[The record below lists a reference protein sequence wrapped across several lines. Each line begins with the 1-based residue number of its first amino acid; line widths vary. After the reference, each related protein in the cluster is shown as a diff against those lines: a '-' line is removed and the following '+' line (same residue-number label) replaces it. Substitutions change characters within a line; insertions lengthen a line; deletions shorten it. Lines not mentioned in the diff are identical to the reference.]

1 MSLIT
6 NGKGIQ
12 NAIYGVLK
20 QDGYLIF
27 LGSGGQEIARVKD
40 EEGGEDLPYS
50 LSAQGLELSLK
61 NASGTTISSAKIE
74 TPLRHIHQ
82 LCYQPN
88 AGEWKFVSDLTKKI
102 IDGGI
107 YIERGTVV
115 SENALSLVIR
125 PFNLN
130 AWQFPTGKDH
140 FYDIK
145 VTLMTANNVNG
156 GDGIGNNTSIRHSSP
171 ATTYQFSIYRYST
184 ATTYRTFI
192 INMTDIPEEY
202 LNAWGVVFLVEIEGS
217 PLEAV

>member
-1 MSLIT
+1 MALVT
-6 NGKGIQ
+6 NGNDIQ

-27 LGSGGQEIARVKD
+27 LSSGGQEIARVKD
-40 EEGGEDLPYS
+40 EAGGEDLPYA

-61 NASGTTISSAKIE
+61 DANGTTISSAKIE
-74 TPLRHIHQ
+74 TPLRHIDQ

-88 AGEWKFVSDLTKKI
+88 AGEWKLVSDLTRKI
-102 IDGGI
+102 IDDGL

-115 SENALSLVIR
+115 SASALSLVIR
-125 PFNLN
+125 PRYFN
-130 AWQFPTGKDH
+130 AWRFPKGKDH

-145 VTLMTANNVNG
+145 VTLMTADGYNG
-156 GDGIGNNTSIRHSSP
+156 GDSVGNNRSTRN
-171 ATTYQFSIYRYST
+171 ATPTTVYQFSIYQDSNS
-184 ATTYRTFI
+184 TTYKTFI
-192 INMTDIPEEY
+192 INMTDIPEAY

>member
-1 MSLIT
+1 MALVT
-6 NGKGIQ
+6 NGNDIQ
-12 NAIYGVLK
+12 NAVYGVLK
-20 QDGYLIF
+20 KDGYLIF

-40 EEGGEDLPYS
+40 EAGGEDLPYS

-74 TPLRHIHQ
+74 TQLRHIEQ

-115 SENALSLVIR
+115 SASALSLVIR
-125 PFNLN
+125 PRYLN
-130 AWQFPTGKDH
+130 AWRFPTGKDH

-145 VTLMTANNVNG
+145 VTLMTADGYNG
-156 GDGIGNNTSIRHSSP
+156 GDSVGNNRSRRN
-171 ATTYQFSIYRYST
+171 ATPTTVYQFSIYQDSNS
-184 ATTYRTFI
+184 TTYKTFI
-192 INMTDIPEEY
+192 INMTDIPEAY

>member
-1 MSLIT
+1 MALVT
-6 NGKGIQ
+6 NGNDIQ

-27 LGSGGQEIARVKD
+27 LSSGGQEIARVKD
-40 EEGGEDLPYS
+40 EAGGEDLPYS

-88 AGEWKFVSDLTKKI
+88 AGKWKLVSDLTKKI
-102 IDGGI
+102 IDGGL

-145 VTLMTANNVNG
+145 VTLMTADGYSGGNG
-156 GDGIGNNTSIRHSSP
+156 VGNNKSTRSASP
-171 ATTYQFSIYRYST
+171 TTVYQFSIYRDSSLTKYK
-184 ATTYRTFI
+184 TFI
-192 INMTDIPEEY
+192 INMTDIPEVY

-217 PLEAV
+217 PLKAV